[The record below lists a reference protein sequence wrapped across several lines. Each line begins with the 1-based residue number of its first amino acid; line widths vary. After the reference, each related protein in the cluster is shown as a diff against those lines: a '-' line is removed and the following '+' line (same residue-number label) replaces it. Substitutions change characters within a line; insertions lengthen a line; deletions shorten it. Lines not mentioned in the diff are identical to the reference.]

1 MVNRGERKCEVMVVL
16 QFNRNLAAGKLCDER
31 DAYKMA
37 KAIFQKFKNYRS
49 VHPALRDFKKEDIAK
64 IGALSL
70 HPGAA
75 RLYCEVGFGA

>member
-1 MVNRGERKCEVMVVL
+1 
-16 QFNRNLAAGKLCDER
+16 
-31 DAYKMA
+31 MA

-49 VHPALRDFKKEDIAK
+49 VHPALRNFKKEDIAK